1 MEKPK
6 HYTRKKTFDGV
17 EYTAQFNG
25 ISAALDATDES
36 QNDSGHGVS
45 SKKLTNYVLENVIV
59 DPPGLTPDD
68 FEDMETLSA
77 VIKWGSQVMQGKF
90 REKTDQSTAK
100 KQG

>member
-6 HYTRKKTFDGV
+6 HYTRKKIFDNV

-25 ISAALDATDES
+25 LSAALDATDES
-36 QNDSGHGVS
+36 QNDSGNGVS

-68 FEDMETLSA
+68 FDSMETLSA
-77 VIKWGSQVMQGKF
+77 VVKWGSQVMQGKF
-90 REKTDQSTAK
+90 RDKPDQSTAK
-100 KQG
+100 KPG